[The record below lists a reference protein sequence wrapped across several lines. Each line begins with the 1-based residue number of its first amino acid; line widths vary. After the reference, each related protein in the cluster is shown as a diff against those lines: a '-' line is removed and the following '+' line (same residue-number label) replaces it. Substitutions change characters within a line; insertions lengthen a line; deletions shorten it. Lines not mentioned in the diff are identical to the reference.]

1 MKKIT
6 KRKALYLVMAHAAI
20 ALFVVVYT
28 FFLGCPLRRFFGV
41 PCPGCGMARAYLA
54 LCRGDIHAAFAY
66 HPLFWLVL
74 PLLFLFLHNE
84 VFNFHI
90 SKKVLNIIAVVS
102 IILFISVYL
111 FRIFILHDP
120 VLRINFDSS
129 ILHRILALTGIVN

>member
-20 ALFVVVYT
+20 ALFAVVYA
-28 FFLGCPLRRFFGV
+28 FYFGCPFRRFFGV
-41 PCPGCGMARAYLA
+41 PCPGCGLTRAYLA

-66 HPLFWLVL
+66 HPLFWLAI

-111 FRIFILHDP
+111 VRIFILHDP
-120 VLRINFDSS
+120 VLKIDFKDS
-129 ILHRILALTGIVN
+129 ILHRILEITGLVN